1 MVNHA
6 RVRVTGRTVAVTLTI
21 ALAALV
27 AGCKPAAGAGAAGSG
42 LPHRT
47 PLPVGSGKGGAGSVT
62 LTVTEPV
69 KLSGHVDTTVSCTTA
84 GHTYTA
90 SADSAAVAGYRVAFT
105 VRVTAYHG
113 PATYPAAIVSLTLDG
128 PTGTIGSGEV
138 PAPVTV
144 TGSGGAFTLDT
155 TTETGKALSAGLEWA
170 CS

>member
-6 RVRVTGRTVAVTLTI
+6 RTGVA
-21 ALAALV
+21 AALLLV
-27 AGCKPAAGAGAAGSG
+27 LSALLVGCKPATGAGATDPS

-47 PLPVGSGKGGAGSVT
+47 PLPVGSGRGGAGSLTLSVT
-62 LTVTEPV
+62 KPV
-69 KLSGHVDTTVSCTTA
+69 SLSGHVNTTVSCVTA

-90 SADSAAVAGYRVAFT
+90 SADNAVVAGYQVAFT

-113 PATYPAAIVSLTLDG
+113 PATYPGAVVSLRLDG
-128 PTGTIGSGEV
+128 PTGAIGVADV

-144 TGSGGAFTLDT
+144 TSSGGAFTLDT
-155 TTETGKALSAGLEWA
+155 TTESGKALSASVEWA